1 MLLGTSKTAAREKFA
16 LFSNAYRV
24 EEFSLYIRKKDKVR
38 ASYETISNFSENNS
52 RVGIVEGYVYGSGVS
67 MLLDNSKTSKY
78 FVNAI
83 IGEIN
88 VARLLDE
95 NIGGYLENSF
105 VGASLLRRKA
115 LSRYIIAH
123 GITIQTGSAYVVF
136 SNISVT
142 PEQLGNFSIQLQKI
156 KNSRI
161 YQSIL
166 TRN

>member
-1 MLLGTSKTAAREKFA
+1 
-16 LFSNAYRV
+16 
-24 EEFSLYIRKKDKVR
+24 VR